1 MRARFR
7 KQDGQLYVSGLRG
20 WQTAGARD
28 AALHR
33 VRHTG
38 KPVRMPSALNVHEHG
53 IKLTFTCKL
62 NPELANDADSYSVL
76 RWNYR
81 WSGEYGSRQ
90 WSLSDPSKQGY
101 DTLNV
106 KSAKLQDDGRTVSLE
121 VDDMR
126 PVMQMQIGYD
136 LESDD
141 GAEVRGEIHNTV
153 HVLNK

>member
-7 KQDGQLYVSGLRG
+7 EQDGQLYLCGLRG
-20 WQTAGARD
+20 WQTAGVRD

-33 VRHTG
+33 VRYTG
-38 KPVRMPSALNVHEHG
+38 KPVHMPTALNVEQKG
-53 IKLTFTCKL
+53 VRLRFTCAL
-62 NPELANDADSYSVL
+62 DPGLANDPDSYSVL

-90 WSLSDPSKQGY
+90 WSLTDPSKQGY
-101 DTLNV
+101 DTLKV
-106 KSAKLQDDGRTVSLE
+106 KSAKLLEDGKTVILE
-121 VDDMR
+121 VDDLR

-141 GAEVRGEIHNTV
+141 GSEVRGEIHNTI
-153 HVLNK
+153 HALR